1 MKRTIIAM
9 AAILSLQSC
18 CHKLYPH
25 TTEVTEKTESV
36 TETIH
41 DTVIMVQPDSSIIQA
56 LIQCDSTGRARLQEI
71 KALKESAR
79 MQQTISME
87 PEPQPY
93 KPTVITVKAT
103 VDSMGIYL
111 SYKERYKET
120 AQIQKIETVI
130 EKEVNVLKWWQKLF
144 IWLGIA
150 FCVILILWIAIRSLT
165 LIGGANV
172 VQFTKKKNATR

>member
-1 MKRTIIAM
+1 M
-9 AAILSLQSC
+9 AAILSTQSC

-36 TETIH
+36 TETIR
-41 DTVIMVQPDSSIIQA
+41 DTVIMVQPDSSIMQA

-144 IWLGIA
+144 ITLGILFICLVA
-150 FCVILILWIAIRSLT
+150 IKISVKILTKNRIS
-165 LIGGANV
+165 
-172 VQFTKKKNATR
+172 VQ

>member
-1 MKRTIIAM
+1 M
-9 AAILSLQSC
+9 AAILSMQSC

-25 TTEVTEKTESV
+25 TTEVTDTKESV
-36 TETIH
+36 TETIR

-79 MQQTISME
+79 LQQRISID
-87 PEPQPY
+87 PDPQPY

-111 SYKERYKET
+111 TYKERYKET

-144 IWLGIA
+144 MA
-150 FCVILILWIAIRSLT
+150 Q
-165 LIGGANV
+165 
-172 VQFTKKKNATR
+172 VQKYVFR

>member
-36 TETIH
+36 TETIR
-41 DTVIMVQPDSSIIQA
+41 DTVIMVQPDSSILQA

-71 KALKESAR
+71 QTLKESAR
-79 MQQTISME
+79 LQQSIKMESEPLPYQPTAITI
-87 PEPQPY
+87 
-93 KPTVITVKAT
+93 KTV

-111 SYKERYKET
+111 TYKDRFKES
-120 AQIQKIETVI
+120 IETREIETII
-130 EKEVNVLKWWQKLF
+130 EKEVNILHWWQKVLMWIGIVFSLLF
-144 IWLGIA
+144 ALKLY
-150 FCVILILWIAIRSLT
+150 FLLKR
-165 LIGGANV
+165 
-172 VQFTKKKNATR
+172 

>member
-1 MKRTIIAM
+1 MKRTIVAM

-36 TETIH
+36 IETIR
-41 DTVIMVQPDSSIIQA
+41 DTVIMVQPDSSIMQA

-71 KALKESAR
+71 NALKESAR
-79 MQQTISME
+79 LQQTISME

-111 SYKERYKET
+111 TYKERYKET
-120 AQIQKIETVI
+120 AEIQKIETII

-144 IWLGIA
+144 IWLGSIST
-150 FCVILILWIAIRSLT
+150 ILIILT
-165 LIGGANV
+165 LVYALVKLMVKLGIVKYNGI
-172 VQFTKKKNATR
+172 K

>member
-1 MKRTIIAM
+1 MKRTVIAM
-9 AAILSLQSC
+9 AAILSMQSC

-25 TTEVTEKTESV
+25 TTEVTDTKESV
-36 TETIH
+36 TETIR
-41 DTVIMVQPDSSIIQA
+41 DTVIMVQPDSSILQA
-56 LIQCDSTGRARLQEI
+56 LIQCDSTGRVRLQEI

-79 MQQTISME
+79 LQQRISID

-111 SYKERYKET
+111 TYKERYKET

-144 IWLGIA
+144 ITLGIVFICLVA
-150 FCVILILWIAIRSLT
+150 SKISVKFLT
-165 LIGGANV
+165 KNRFS
-172 VQFTKKKNATR
+172 VQ

>member
-36 TETIH
+36 TETIR
-41 DTVIMVQPDSSIIQA
+41 DTVIMVQPDSSILQA

-71 KALKESAR
+71 NALKESAR
-79 MQQTISME
+79 LQQTISIE
-87 PEPQPY
+87 PEPKPY

-111 SYKERYKET
+111 TYKERYKET
-120 AQIQKIETVI
+120 AQIQKIETII

-144 IWLGIA
+144 IWLGSIST
-150 FCVILILWIAIRSLT
+150 ILIILT
-165 LIGGANV
+165 LVYALVKLMVKLGIVKYNGI
-172 VQFTKKKNATR
+172 K